1 MPKARVAKS
10 GILWGGDGLVYLSKG
25 KRVLATMVLAA
36 LPLRW
41 LRTNFG
47 HPRLGQLKVTA
58 LGLKA
63 DRPCCPRLRAIRL
76 GWLKIRVTK
85 YMEKETM
92 IGG

>member
-1 MPKARVAKS
+1 M
-10 GILWGGDGLVYLSKG
+10 VYLSKG
-25 KRVLATMVLAA
+25 KPVLATMVLAA
-36 LPLRW
+36 LPLGW
-41 LRTNFG
+41 LRTNYG

-58 LGLKA
+58 LGIKA

-76 GWLKIRVTK
+76 GWPKIRVTK